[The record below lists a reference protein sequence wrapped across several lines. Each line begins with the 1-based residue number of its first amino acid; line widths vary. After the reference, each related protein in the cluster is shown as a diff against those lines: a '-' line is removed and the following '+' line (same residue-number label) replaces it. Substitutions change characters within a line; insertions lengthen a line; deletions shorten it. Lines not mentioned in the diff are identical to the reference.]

1 MKALIW
7 LGCIFVY
14 SLVKTFLSSGGEV
27 LGAIPSLFLS
37 ILFVFLPAPCLCKQ
51 WDEWKAKEAAASRDA
66 SHEDQ
71 AGDAPAGKDADETDS
86 TGGSVT
92 PQEAPPILFCR
103 KCGSKLLPESNFCSE
118 CGAPIVQ

>member
-7 LGCIFVY
+7 IGCMFVY
-14 SLVKTFLSSGGEV
+14 ALIQTLLKYEGVILGGIPTMILAFL
-27 LGAIPSLFLS
+27 LI
-37 ILFVFLPAPCLCKQ
+37 FLPAPWLCKQ
-51 WDEWKAKEAAASRDA
+51 WDEWKAKEAAASRDT

-71 AGDAPAGKDADETDS
+71 AGDAPAGKGADETDS
-86 TGGSVT
+86 TGGPVT
-92 PQEAPPILFCR
+92 PEEAPPILFCR